1 MEEVLIDTRNYLQG
15 TCYGCAFYFHCNID
29 NTYSS
34 CGCTNKTEKPKKAEK
49 TNFYSR
55 RFDPTKTYDSQ
66 QLFLKSKDEIYGYN
80 LDFSQ
85 KFSLLFCTKYNSTYD
100 RLKSNKLPKN
110 TLPSLSNPKNSENI
124 VIEEFKFKLIVKK
137 RNGSLLLAKW
147 LTIQVKEFENFLSSL
162 EVSQLN
168 SNGPGTHL
176 EDENDFKE
184 FINEY
189 SDITSHKKSMEYEES
204 DSESVS
210 TEVVN
215 DSKKVKNK
223 TPKISDLDDDHLKKA
238 EIISELRSKYHCIL
252 HQLPCIT
259 NSGMHKKLTC
269 VHLEL
274 WSTEIIKG
282 FATINE
288 PPTYPIFGFNQKSV
302 ACQYHQINSNE
313 SQIFYPPSPYQTNHL
328 FTPNMYQNYA
338 PNIYQNY
345 TSTPLITTT
354 NTDVNIINSNK
365 NVNIQKFFENLDKKF
380 GDEVFSVYL
389 ENFLD
394 QCIEIQHI
402 PELEDEEFTSL
413 GITKIGHKKT
423 LLMEVKKYS

>member
-1 MEEVLIDTRNYLQG
+1 MEEVLIDTQNYLQG
-15 TCYGCAFYFHCNID
+15 TCYGCALCFYCNID
-29 NTYSS
+29 NTYLS
-34 CGCTNKTEKPKKAEK
+34 CSCTNKTKKPKKAEK
-49 TNFYSR
+49 TYFYSR

-66 QLFLKSKDEIYGYN
+66 QLFLKSKDKIYGYN
-80 LDFSQ
+80 SDFSQ
-85 KFSLLFCTKYNSTYD
+85 KFSLLLCTKCNSTYD

-137 RNGSLLLAKW
+137 RNGSLLPAKW

-162 EVSQLN
+162 EVSVQSLLGDRLISNKDFGIAYKQLN
-168 SNGPGTHL
+168 SNGPETHL
-176 EDENDFKE
+176 KDKNDFKE

-189 SDITSHKKSMEYEES
+189 SDITSHKKSMVIYITIKEVTLKKKRKDDDQKEYEES

-223 TPKISDLDDDHLKKA
+223 IPKISDLDDDHLKKA
-238 EIISELRSKYHCIL
+238 EIISELCSKYHCIL

-269 VHLEL
+269 AHLEL

-282 FATINE
+282 FATIDE
-288 PPTYPIFGFNQKSV
+288 PSTYPIFGFNQKSV
-302 ACQYHQINSNE
+302 TSQHHQINSNE
-313 SQIFYPPSPYQTNHL
+313 SQIFYPLSPYQTNHL

-338 PNIYQNY
+338 SNIYQNY

-365 NVNIQKFFENLDKKF
+365 NVSI
-380 GDEVFSVYL
+380 
-389 ENFLD
+389 
-394 QCIEIQHI
+394 
-402 PELEDEEFTSL
+402 
-413 GITKIGHKKT
+413 
-423 LLMEVKKYS
+423 

>member
-1 MEEVLIDTRNYLQG
+1 MKLLARHLLWL
-15 TCYGCAFYFHCNID
+15 
-29 NTYSS
+29 
-34 CGCTNKTEKPKKAEK
+34 CTLL
-49 TNFYSR
+49 SL

-80 LDFSQ
+80 SDFSQ
-85 KFSLLFCTKYNSTYD
+85 KFSLLLCTKCNSTYD

-137 RNGSLLLAKW
+137 KNGSLLPAKW
-147 LTIQVKEFENFLSSL
+147 LTIQVKEFENFLSLL
-162 EVSQLN
+162 EVSVQSLLGNRSISNKDFGIAYKQLN

-189 SDITSHKKSMEYEES
+189 SDITSHKKSMVIYITIKKVTLKKKRKDDDQKEYEES

-238 EIISELRSKYHCIL
+238 EIISELRSKYHYE
-252 HQLPCIT
+252 P
-259 NSGMHKKLTC
+259 LTY
-269 VHLEL
+269 
-274 WSTEIIKG
+274 S
-282 FATINE
+282 
-288 PPTYPIFGFNQKSV
+288 IFGFNQKSV
-302 ACQYHQINSNE
+302 ASQHHQINSNE

-328 FTPNMYQNYA
+328 FTPNMYQNYT

-354 NTDVNIINSNK
+354 NTNVNIINSNK
-365 NVNIQKFFENLDKKF
+365 NVNIQEFFENLDKKF
-380 GDEVFSVYL
+380 GDGVFSVYL

-394 QCIEIQHI
+394 
-402 PELEDEEFTSL
+402 
-413 GITKIGHKKT
+413 
-423 LLMEVKKYS
+423 

>member
-1 MEEVLIDTRNYLQG
+1 MVIYITIKEV
-15 TCYGCAFYFHCNID
+15 
-29 NTYSS
+29 
-34 CGCTNKTEKPKKAEK
+34 
-49 TNFYSR
+49 
-55 RFDPTKTYDSQ
+55 
-66 QLFLKSKDEIYGYN
+66 
-80 LDFSQ
+80 
-85 KFSLLFCTKYNSTYD
+85 
-100 RLKSNKLPKN
+100 
-110 TLPSLSNPKNSENI
+110 TLE
-124 VIEEFKFKLIVKK
+124 KK
-137 RNGSLLLAKW
+137 RKDDD
-147 LTIQVKEFENFLSSL
+147 QK
-162 EVSQLN
+162 
-168 SNGPGTHL
+168 
-176 EDENDFKE
+176 
-184 FINEY
+184 
-189 SDITSHKKSMEYEES
+189 EYEES

-269 VHLEL
+269 AHLEL
-274 WSTEIIKG
+274 WLTEIIKG
-282 FATINE
+282 FATIDE

-302 ACQYHQINSNE
+302 ASQHHQINSNE
-313 SQIFYPPSPYQTNHL
+313 SQIFYPPSSYQTNHL

-365 NVNIQKFFENLDKKF
+365 NVSIQEFFENLDKKF
-380 GDEVFSVYL
+380 GDGIFSVYL

-402 PELEDEEFTSL
+402 PELGDEEFTSL

-423 LLMEVKKYS
+423 LLMEAKKYS